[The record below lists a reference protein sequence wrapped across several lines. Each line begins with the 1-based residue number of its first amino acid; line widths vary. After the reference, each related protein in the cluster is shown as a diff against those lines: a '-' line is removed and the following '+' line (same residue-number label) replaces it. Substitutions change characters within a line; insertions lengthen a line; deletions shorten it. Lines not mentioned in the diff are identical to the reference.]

1 MGCKAS
7 KAVNTIAVIIS
18 IAKTQVR
25 ADANPEKYTHDDN
38 EDYEEDYETHI
49 SRTHP
54 APKVQE
60 GIDFINKVLAKGKP
74 YCDPDFTPNLVPSYI
89 REDEMDKMRNDALP
103 KD

>member
-1 MGCKAS
+1 M
-7 KAVNTIAVIIS
+7 
-18 IAKTQVR
+18 KTMR
-25 ADANPEKYTHDDN
+25 RITRLTSAGLIPLPRFKT
-38 EDYEEDYETHI
+38 
-49 SRTHP
+49 
-54 APKVQE
+54 